1 MMATQSRVDAP
12 SFVLERDQRL
22 SRSLLWGCQRAF
34 FEKQG
39 IEAWRQGLVPNFITS
54 NPVIGR
60 AYAQVVLG
68 WMRDWCAPPRGQT
81 GRLSAPE
88 PGQPFYLIELGAG
101 AGRFA
106 FHFLEAFRRLR
117 ARSQLRDVAFRYV
130 MTDLPERNLEF
141 WLSHPRLQPFLD
153 EGLLDIARFDA
164 EHDEQLVLRR
174 SGTVLGPGSLANP
187 LALVANYFFDSI
199 PQDAFTLR
207 DGVLHECL
215 VSVASP
221 QPEPDLPSADL
232 LERAIVSFEDHPVKG
247 PSYEDAE
254 LERILEHYR
263 ERLDDTT
270 FLFPSSALRCLRRL
284 QRLAGDRLLLLSGDK
299 GHASEDELRERSAG
313 VSLVRHGGAF
323 SLMVNY
329 DAIGQYF
336 RLREGQVLRPIHRH
350 VSLHVGAFL
359 LGQPPDGHGET
370 ELAYEDAIEK
380 FGPDDYNTLRKRL
393 EQHYEAMS
401 LEELLATLRMSGWDS
416 GVLMDVISPLMEQA
430 ESADEALQQEVSWA
444 IQQVWEGDYPLGED
458 EEDLAFHLGMLLYVI
473 DQPERALTF
482 FEHSLRLC
490 DQEPGTHFNLGMC
503 HIQLR
508 QDDRARECFERAL
521 AVDAEFTQAQEM
533 LTQMQA
539 PDWRQKQDEDAEP
552 GEDSGT

>member
-1 MMATQSRVDAP
+1 MASPPRVDP
-12 SFVLERDQRL
+12 PRFVLEHHQRL

-34 FEKQG
+34 FERQG
-39 IEAWRQGLVPNFITS
+39 IEAWRQGIVPNFITS

-68 WMRDWCAPPRGQT
+68 WMRDWCGASRGEK

-117 ARSQLRDVAFRYV
+117 ARSQLRDVAFQYV

-141 WLSHPRLQPFLD
+141 WLSHPRLQPFLE

-164 EHDEQLVLRR
+164 ERDEQLVLRR
-174 SGTVLGPGSLANP
+174 SGTVLAPGTLANP

-221 QPEPDLPSADL
+221 RPEPELEAADL
-232 LERAIVSFEDHPVKG
+232 LERATVSFEDHPVEG
-247 PSYEDAE
+247 ACYGDAE
-254 LERILEHYR
+254 LDSILEDYR
-263 ERLDDTT
+263 ERLGDAT
-270 FLFPSSALRCLRRL
+270 FLFPSTALHCLRRL

-299 GHASEDELRERSAG
+299 GHASEDELRERSSG

-336 RLREGQVLRPIHRH
+336 RLRDGQVLRPLHRH
-350 VSLHVGAFL
+350 RSLHVAAFL

-370 ELAYEDAIEK
+370 ELAYEEFLER
-380 FGPDDYNTLRKRL
+380 FGPDDYSTLLKRV
-393 EQHYEAMS
+393 EQHYEEMK
-401 LEELLATLRMSGWDS
+401 LEDLLAALRWSGWDA
-416 GVLMDVISPLMEQA
+416 GMLMDVFPVLMDQA
-430 ESADEALQQEVSWA
+430 ESASEPLRQEVCWA
-444 IQQVWEGDYPLGED
+444 IQQVWETDYPLGEE
-458 EEDLAFHLGMLLYVI
+458 EEDLAFHLGMLLYVM
-473 DQPERALTF
+473 DRPEPAVTF

-490 DQEPGTHFNLGMC
+490 AEEPGTHFNLGMC
-503 HIQLR
+503 HVRLR
-508 QDDRARECFERAL
+508 QDERALECFERAL
-521 AVDAEFTQAQEM
+521 ALDAGFSQAQEM
-533 LTQMQA
+533 RARMQS
-539 PDWRQKQDEDAEP
+539 PDWRQGPEEDEEP
-552 GEDSGT
+552 GEDSEA

>member
-1 MMATQSRVDAP
+1 MATEPHPPQ
-12 SFVLERDQRL
+12 FVLERNQRL

-34 FEKQG
+34 FEHQG

-68 WMRDWCAPPRGQT
+68 WMRDWCGGARGEG
-81 GRLSAPE
+81 GRLLAPD

-106 FHFLEAFRRLR
+106 FHFLEAFRQLR

-141 WLSHPRLQPFLD
+141 WLSHPRLQPFLE

-164 EHDEQLVLRR
+164 ERDEQLELRHSGIVLAP
-174 SGTVLGPGSLANP
+174 GTVANP

-199 PQDAFTLR
+199 PQDAFSLH

-221 QPEPDLPSADL
+221 RPEPELAAPDL
-232 LERAIVSFEDHPVKG
+232 LERAVVSFEDHP
-247 PSYEDAE
+247 AE
-254 LERILEHYR
+254 GACYGDVELDRILADYQ

-299 GHASEDELRERSAG
+299 GHASEDELRERSSG
-313 VSLVRHGGAF
+313 VSLVKHGGAF

-336 RLREGQVLRPIHRH
+336 RRRDGQVLRPIHRH
-350 VSLHVGAFL
+350 VSLHVAAFL

-370 ELAYEDAIEK
+370 ELAYEEAIEK
-380 FGPDDYNTLRKRL
+380 FGPDDYSTLLKRL
-393 EQHYEAMS
+393 AKHYEEMS
-401 LEELLATLRMSGWDS
+401 LEELLAALRWSGWDS
-416 GVLMDVISPLMEQA
+416 GMLMDIFPVLVAQA
-430 ESADEALQQEVSWA
+430 ESADEPLRQEVCWA
-444 IQQVWEGDYPLGED
+444 IQQVWETDYPLGAE
-458 EEDLAFHLGMLLYVI
+458 EEDLAFHLGILLYVM
-473 DQPERALTF
+473 DRPEQALTF

-490 DQEPGTHFNLGMC
+490 DEEPGTYFNQGMC
-503 HIQLR
+503 HVRLR
-508 QDDRARECFERAL
+508 QDARALECFERAL
-521 AVDAEFTQAQEM
+521 ALAPDFSEAREM
-533 LTQMQA
+533 LSQLQS
-539 PDWRQKQDEDAEP
+539 PDWRQGPEEDEEAGGA
-552 GEDSGT
+552 GE

>member
-1 MMATQSRVDAP
+1 MTTPPRVDP
-12 SFVLERDQRL
+12 PRFVLERNQRL

-34 FEKQG
+34 FERQG
-39 IEAWRQGLVPNFITS
+39 IEAWRQGLIPNFITS

-68 WMRDWCAPPRGQT
+68 WMRDWCGASRGES
-81 GRLSAPE
+81 GRLSAPD

-106 FHFLEAFRRLR
+106 FHFLESFRRLH

-141 WLSHPRLQPFLD
+141 WLSHPRLQPFLE
-153 EGLLDIARFDA
+153 EGLLDVARFDA

-174 SGTVLGPGSLANP
+174 GGTVLAPGTVANP

-207 DGVLHECL
+207 DGILHECL

-221 QPEPDLPSADL
+221 RPEPELDAADL
-232 LERAIVSFEDHPVKG
+232 LERATVSFEDHPVEG
-247 PSYEDAE
+247 ACYGDAE
-254 LERILEHYR
+254 LDSILEDYR
-263 ERLDDTT
+263 ERLSDTT
-270 FLFPSSALRCLRRL
+270 LLFPSTALRCLRRL

-299 GHASEDELRERSAG
+299 GHASEDELSERSSG

-329 DAIGQYF
+329 DAIGRYF
-336 RLREGQVLRPIHRH
+336 RLRDGQVLRPIHRH

-370 ELAYEDAIEK
+370 ELAYEEAIERS
-380 FGPDDYNTLRKRL
+380 GPDDYSTLLKRL
-393 EQHYEAMS
+393 EQHYDAMK
-401 LEELLATLRMSGWDS
+401 LEELLAVLRWSGWDS
-416 GVLMDVISPLMEQA
+416 GMLMDAFSALMAQA
-430 ESADEALQQEVSWA
+430 ESASEPLQQEVCWA
-444 IQQVWEGDYPLGED
+444 IQQVWETDYPLGGED
-458 EEDLAFHLGMLLYVI
+458 DLAFHLGMLLYVM
-473 DQPERALTF
+473 DRPEEALTF

-490 DQEPGTHFNLGMC
+490 DTEPGTYFNQGMC
-503 HIQLR
+503 YVRLR
-508 QDDRARECFERAL
+508 QDARAQECFERAL
-521 AVDAEFTQAQEM
+521 ALDAGFSRAREM
-533 LTQMQA
+533 LSKLQS
-539 PDWRQKQDEDAEP
+539 PDWRQGPEEDEEP
-552 GEDSGT
+552 GEDSGV

>member
-1 MMATQSRVDAP
+1 MATPSRVDP
-12 SFVLERDQRL
+12 PRFVLERNQRL

-34 FEKQG
+34 FEHQG

-68 WMRDWCAPPRGQT
+68 WMRDWCATAGGET
-81 GRLSAPE
+81 DRLSAPE

-117 ARSQLRDVAFRYV
+117 ARSQLRNVAFRYV

-153 EGLLDIARFDA
+153 EGLLDVARFDA

-174 SGTVLGPGSLANP
+174 SGTVLGPGTLANP

-221 QPEPDLPSADL
+221 RPEPDLAASDL
-232 LERAIVSFEDHPVKG
+232 LERAAVSFEDHPVKG
-247 PSYEDAE
+247 ASYEDAE
-254 LERILEHYR
+254 LDRILEDYR
-263 ERLDDTT
+263 ERLGDAT
-270 FLFPSSALRCLRRL
+270 FLFPSAALRCLRRL

-299 GHASEDELRERSAG
+299 GHASEDELRERSSG

-336 RLREGQVLRPIHRH
+336 RLRDGQVLRPIHRH

-359 LGQPPDGHGET
+359 LGQPRDGHGET
-370 ELAYEDAIEK
+370 ELAYEEAIEK
-380 FGPDDYNTLRKRL
+380 FGPDDYSTLLKRL
-393 EQHYEAMS
+393 EQHYESMS
-401 LEELLATLRMSGWDS
+401 LEEILAALRWSGWDS
-416 GVLMDVISPLMEQA
+416 SVLMDVFSTLMEQI
-430 ESADEALQQEVSWA
+430 ESASEALRQEVSWA
-444 IQQVWEGDYPLGED
+444 IQQVWEGDYPLGEE
-458 EEDLAFHLGMLLYVI
+458 EEDLAFHLGMLLYVM
-473 DQPERALTF
+473 DQPARALTF

-490 DQEPGTHFNLGMC
+490 DQEPGTYFNLGMC
-503 HIQLR
+503 HVRLR
-508 QDDRARECFERAL
+508 QDARARECFEGAL
-521 AVDAEFTQAQEM
+521 ALNAGFNRAREM
-533 LTQMQA
+533 LSRMQS
-539 PDWRQKQDEDAEP
+539 PDWRQGPDGDEEP
-552 GEDSGT
+552 REDPGT